1 MVGEDA
7 VVAQVNE
14 AAPTQRTDGG
24 RGHLQQLAR
33 GGFFNLLG
41 SVVSAVV
48 TLGFTVV
55 VTHALDK
62 PSAGVFFA
70 LTSAFTLAYS
80 VARLGV
86 PTGLVYF
93 IARYRAQGRT
103 GLLGPVTTAGTVPV
117 GVLSLL
123 LGVVGVAFARD
134 VAHALVQRTDSSTV
148 TLVRLLA
155 VFVTLAAVNDV
166 AVGTTRGYG
175 VMRPLVLVDRVGR
188 PIAQLVLISA
198 VALAGWSTATSI
210 GVAWVLPF
218 LPSVVALLWW
228 SRVLRRRAVQRGA
241 SRDGVPADDAAVP
254 DPVGTE
260 PDQAEVSGPLSGQ
273 LAAFWRFTLPR
284 TIGSVAQMVLQRA
297 DVILVGALRG
307 PADAAVYTAA
317 TRFLV
322 FGQLGGGAISTT
334 IQPKI
339 SMLIA
344 RHDIDGAR
352 LVYRTTTVWLTLLTW
367 PIYLLFSVFSTD
379 LLRLFG
385 GSYTVG
391 APVII
396 VLSAAML
403 VATACG
409 AVDVVL
415 VMAGRSSWTMAN
427 AIVALAVNLALNILL
442 IPSHGII
449 GAAVAWAAAI
459 LINNLAPLTE
469 LALWMRLHPFGLAP
483 AVAAALAVVSFGG
496 LPLAARLAF
505 GRSLGSEVGAT
516 AVGLLVY
523 LMGLWRWR
531 SRLELTALLA
541 IRRRG

>member
-1 MVGEDA
+1 VGADA
-7 VVAQVNE
+7 VVAQVSE
-14 AAPTQRTDGG
+14 AAPAQRTGG
-24 RGHLQQLAR
+24 RRHLQQVAR

-70 LTSAFTLAYS
+70 LTSAFTLAFS

-103 GLLGPVTTAGTVPV
+103 DLLRPVTTAGTVPV
-117 GVLSLL
+117 AVLSLL
-123 LGVVGVAFARD
+123 LGAVGVVFAPD
-134 VAHALVQRTDSSTV
+134 LADALVQRSDPSTI

-175 VMRPLVLVDRVGR
+175 VMRPLVVVDRVGR
-188 PIAQLVLISA
+188 PVAQLILIAA
-198 VALAGWSTATSI
+198 VALAGWSTATSL
-210 GVAWVLPF
+210 GLAWVLPF
-218 LPSVVALLWW
+218 LPSAAALLWW
-228 SRVLRRRAVQRGA
+228 SRILRRRAVQRA
-241 SRDGVPADDAAVP
+241 AARDEPPVDDAAQVEAE
-254 DPVGTE
+254 PVDVT
-260 PDQAEVSGPLSGQ
+260 GPLSGQ
-273 LAAFWRFTLPR
+273 LAAFWKFTLPR
-284 TIGSVAQMVLQRA
+284 TIGSIAQMVLQRA
-297 DVILVGALRG
+297 DVILIGALRG
-307 PADAAVYTAA
+307 PADAAVYAAA

-339 SMLIA
+339 SSLIA
-344 RHDIDGAR
+344 RHDIGGAR
-352 LVYRTTTVWLTLLTW
+352 LVYRTATVWLMLLTW
-367 PIYLLFSVFSTD
+367 PIYLLFCVFSTD

-396 VLSAAML
+396 VLSASML

-415 VMAGRSSWTMAN
+415 VMAGRSSWTMVN
-427 AIVALAVNLALNILL
+427 AIVALAVNLVLNIIL

-449 GAAVAWAAAI
+449 GAAFAWAAAI
-459 LINNLAPLTE
+459 FINNLAPLTE

-483 AVAAALAVVSFGG
+483 AVAAGLAAVSFGM

-505 GRSLGSEVGAT
+505 GRSLGWEVAAT

-523 LMGLWRWR
+523 LAGLWRWR
-531 SRLELTALLA
+531 GLLELRALLA